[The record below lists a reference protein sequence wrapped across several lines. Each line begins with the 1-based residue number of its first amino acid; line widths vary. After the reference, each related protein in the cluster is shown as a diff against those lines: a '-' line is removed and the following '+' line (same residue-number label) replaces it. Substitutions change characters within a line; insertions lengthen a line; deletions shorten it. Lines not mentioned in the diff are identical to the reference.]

1 VIQCL
6 YASFHHIV
14 VLVHSSLLLHRL
26 STQYGIC
33 LLRFCPFQTF
43 KSLPPTFPVSTCVHI
58 ARERNLLYN
67 LQKRMKTVLTYI
79 EKPIMIEKDTHHYYL
94 FIHLGTNSLAMAQN
108 SDTPVYMS
116 QLDSPLQQLE
126 TQDSVN

>member
-1 VIQCL
+1 
-6 YASFHHIV
+6 
-14 VLVHSSLLLHRL
+14 
-26 STQYGIC
+26 
-33 LLRFCPFQTF
+33 
-43 KSLPPTFPVSTCVHI
+43 VHI